1 MKANRRLLTMI
12 LASALT
18 FGIANAKNDEYKHDN
33 CYSYMRGLEAVQNED
48 NDEAIK
54 YLKAEVEQHPNCD
67 RAYQQR
73 QSRGEW

>member
-1 MKANRRLLTMI
+1 MI

-33 CYSYMRGLEAVQNED
+33 CYNYMRGLEAVQNED

-54 YLKAEVEQHPNCD
+54 YLKSRSGTAPQLRPCIPAAGCNL
-67 RAYQQR
+67 R
-73 QSRGEW
+73 QSR

>member
-48 NDEAIK
+48 NDEAHRQHQCHK
-54 YLKAEVEQHPNCD
+54 QDDDQWVVEC
-67 RAYQQR
+67 
-73 QSRGEW
+73 G